1 VRWRDQLSRLLHMHH
16 VLRLIV
22 NRYFRIETYLN
33 LLNHVGQ
40 LLCVHVPYSKR
51 DSIQRSYLRPQE
63 PCRIVLERHKMLNG
77 WNRGGSWRDLV
88 RLPIVMSTPHCFRG
102 RLVPLSIVRLREGS
116 LLMRMLFHLLLWT
129 RSIVRSIGLRGS
141 TCSAMCLRVQGREE
155 RRLVV
160 TAKEPPKKKLWKIA
174 EKQKF
179 GKFTVNLHQRVDWR
193 LQQLG
198 YVLV

>member
-1 VRWRDQLSRLLHMHH
+1 MGGVLFRDQGRVLDHLLWLLWQLRRQLLLSHFSLVRWRDQLSRLLHMHH

-116 LLMRMLFHLLLWT
+116 LLMRMLFHLLL
-129 RSIVRSIGLRGS
+129 
-141 TCSAMCLRVQGREE
+141 
-155 RRLVV
+155 
-160 TAKEPPKKKLWKIA
+160 
-174 EKQKF
+174 
-179 GKFTVNLHQRVDWR
+179 
-193 LQQLG
+193 
-198 YVLV
+198 